1 MLDFEQLAFIEK
13 WRQKASRGVV
23 VALDGTRG
31 DVIVTLRVGDLGQ
44 RLDMRGQD
52 ATGAAR
58 KARLAIGDR
67 IFMAIEYRA
76 KDVHAGTGEASVSG
90 GLVAPG
96 ATVSGTLKE
105 TGEIAV
111 VDCGVDV
118 LVRGDTLG
126 SLREGDAVKLTIDGE
141 GKAYLIPTRG

>member
-31 DVIVTLRVGDLGQ
+31 DIIVTLRVGDLGE

-52 ATGAAR
+52 ATGAVR
-58 KARLAIGDR
+58 KGRLAIGDR

-76 KDVHAGTGEASVSG
+76 KDVHAGTGEASASRG
-90 GLVAPG
+90 IVAPN
-96 ATVSGTLKE
+96 ATVSGTVKE
-105 TGEIAV
+105 AGEIAV
-111 VDCGVDV
+111 IDCGADV

-126 SLREGDAVKLTIDGE
+126 AMRVGDAVEFTIDGE

>member
-31 DVIVTLRVGDLGQ
+31 DIIVTMRVGDLGE

-52 ATGAAR
+52 ATGAVR
-58 KARLAIGDR
+58 KGRLAIGDR

-76 KDVHAGTGEASVSG
+76 KDVHAGTGEASASRG
-90 GLVAPG
+90 IVAPN
-96 ATVSGTLKE
+96 ATVSGTVKE

-111 VDCGVDV
+111 IDCGADV

-126 SLREGDAVKLTIDGE
+126 AMRVGDAVEFTIDGE

>member
-31 DVIVTLRVGDLGQ
+31 DIIVTLRVGDLGE

-52 ATGAAR
+52 ATGAVR
-58 KARLAIGDR
+58 KGRFAIGDR

-76 KDVHAGTGEASVSG
+76 KDVRAGTGEASVSG

-105 TGEIAV
+105 TGEVAV
-111 VDCGVDV
+111 VDCGADV

-126 SLREGDAVKLTIDGE
+126 SLRAGDAVELTIDGE

>member
-1 MLDFEQLAFIEK
+1 M
-13 WRQKASRGVV
+13 
-23 VALDGTRG
+23 
-31 DVIVTLRVGDLGQ
+31 TLRVGDLGE

-52 ATGAAR
+52 ATGAVR
-58 KARLAIGDR
+58 KGRLAIGDR

-76 KDVHAGTGEASVSG
+76 KDVHAGTGEASASRG
-90 GLVAPG
+90 IVAPN
-96 ATVSGTLKE
+96 ATVSGTVKE

-111 VDCGVDV
+111 IDCGADV

-126 SLREGDAVKLTIDGE
+126 AMRVGDAVEFTIDGE